1 MFFRLTMNRK
11 LYIIQIEIWKTISS
25 ERSKQHDQIKR
36 LSSNVR

>member
-25 ERSKQHDQIKR
+25 ERSKHHDEVKR
-36 LSSNVR
+36 LSSNAR

>member
-1 MFFRLTMNRK
+1 MVFRLTMNRK

-25 ERSKQHDQIKR
+25 ERSKRHDEIKR